1 MSKKFTS
8 KPINSSHKSEGEEEK
23 IVEAETALDNLYNK
37 DEPVIIKPHSGYS
50 LWLLVILVT
59 ILFSFITV
67 FGYNT
72 FFKVET
78 SINGEQKVI
87 IEKQE
92 DITVTADKQLNKL
105 EEQINPVVVNFY
117 LKPNE
122 ESGTFYQDIYS
133 FGSGLILT
141 SDGWLVTTQSVM
153 DKIADQDYIIL
164 THDYHNYQT
173 EKILYDPIS
182 PLVFIKIKADNLTVA
197 KFSSLNEIS
206 SGQSV
211 YGFIASYPKTK
222 SASLHLADLQSST
235 LDDVVASTEKF
246 SHFISCREGYNNS
259 LVGAPIVNMAG
270 EVVAIIN
277 DNKTATPV
285 DYFTKIIN
293 DLGKNKKINRI
304 HFGVNYI
311 SLSKYPKIDENS
323 KEIMDRGAL
332 LSGFKN
338 LLAVEKLS
346 PADKAGLQV
355 GDIILSVEDETING
369 HKSLTAIIQ
378 EYDPNKTIKLLVLR
392 NGKEKTI
399 EVELSGLE

>member
-1 MSKKFTS
+1 MSKKFTT
-8 KPINSSHKSEGEEEK
+8 KPIKNTTRDEIKNEEIKNNE
-23 IVEAETALDNLYNK
+23 VSLDNLYN
-37 DEPVIIKPHSGYS
+37 ENNQIIVKPYNNYG
-50 LWLLVILVT
+50 LWLLVALITV
-59 ILFSFITV
+59 LFSFITI
-67 FGYNT
+67 FTYNT

-78 SINGEQKVI
+78 TGSNEQKVI

-92 DITVTADKQLNKL
+92 DITVTADEQLNQL

-122 ESGTFYQDIYS
+122 TSGTFYQDIYS

-141 SDGWLVTTQSVM
+141 SNGWLVTTQKVM
-153 DKIADQDYIIL
+153 DKINNQDYIIL
-164 THDYHNYQT
+164 TYDYHTYQP

-182 PLVFIKIKADNLTVA
+182 PLVFIKIKATNLTVA
-197 KFSSLNEIS
+197 KFSNLNKLS

-211 YGFIASYPKTK
+211 YGFIASYPKAK
-222 SASLHLADLQSST
+222 SASLHLADLQLST

-246 SHFISCREGYNNS
+246 SHFISCREGYDNS
-259 LVGAPIVNMAG
+259 LIGAPIANMAG
-270 EVVAIIN
+270 EIIAIIN
-277 DNKTATPV
+277 DNGTATPV

-293 DLGKNKKINRI
+293 NLDKTEKINRVY
-304 HFGVNYI
+304 FGVNYI
-311 SLSKYPKIDENS
+311 SLSKYPKIDEVS
-323 KEIMDRGAL
+323 KETMDRGAL

-355 GDIILSVEDETING
+355 GDIILAVEDETING

-378 EYDPNKTIKLLVLR
+378 DYDPDKTIKLLVLR

-399 EVELSGLE
+399 EVELSSLE